1 MASTGDHG
9 TGRHEGRGTSPA
21 VYRRRRVAVA
31 VLALVVIVALG
42 IVIAVIAGLLGR
54 AGNASGAAAPS
65 STAPSSAP
73 SASPSV
79 TSTTTPPASATASPT
94 TTPSATATPSVT
106 ATPPSTPSATG
117 RPDGTCAASDVVV
130 EAATDQETYTPG
142 ALPVLSLLVRN
153 EGEQDC
159 TVNVGTSQ
167 MEFVLTL
174 DDEQVFSSAHCQRE
188 SADLEQDIAPGSEER
203 ATFEWNRNR
212 TVPGCEA
219 VEGDPAPGTYTLTTR
234 LGGRSSEPVTFTL
247 E

>member
-9 TGRHEGRGTSPA
+9 TGRHDGRGTSPA

-54 AGNASGAAAPS
+54 AGNANGAAAPS

-79 TSTTTPPASATASPT
+79 TSTTTPPATPSPT
-94 TTPSATATPSVT
+94 GAPSATATPS
-106 ATPPSTPSATG
+106 STPSATG
-117 RPDGTCAASDVVV
+117 RPDGACAASDVVV